1 MVVGHVVELVHY
13 AAVSVMNSMVITDW
27 LKLLVKME
35 TRLPVVVNPVVT
47 LIKQHQRLHVAPG
60 TGRKTMLDYIV
71 SFALLVIIILLVRSV
86 IVALSVSGMIDFY
99 YSDHSGWDTHQKS
112 FYEAIPNIG
121 VVHMTLRFW
130 VWPVSRFYPEYRQFK
145 RKGNPS

>member
-13 AAVSVMNSMVITDW
+13 AAVSVMNSIVITDW

-60 TGRKTMLDYIV
+60 TGKRIMKPSKLIEFEKLQGDDLYSFIEQHNPSLVERKSHHPEMIKKYGENYWSFLLDNGIGICI
-71 SFALLVIIILLVRSV
+71 SA
-86 IVALSVSGMIDFY
+86 
-99 YSDHSGWDTHQKS
+99 TKE
-112 FYEAIPNIG
+112 EAIEKFNAGYKKP
-121 VVHMTLRFW
+121 
-130 VWPVSRFYPEYRQFK
+130 
-145 RKGNPS
+145 

>member
-13 AAVSVMNSMVITDW
+13 GVASVMNSMVTTDW
-27 LKLLVKME
+27 LKLLVKTGM
-35 TRLPVVVNPVVT
+35 RLPAVVNPVVT

-71 SFALLVIIILLVRSV
+71 SFVLLVIIILSVRSV
-86 IVALSVSGMIDFY
+86 IVALSVTGMIDFY
-99 YSDHSGWDTHQKS
+99 YSHQSGWDTHQKS

-121 VVHMTLRFW
+121 VVHMTFLGVACFKIL
-130 VWPVSRFYPEYRQFK
+130 SRI
-145 RKGNPS
+145 PSV